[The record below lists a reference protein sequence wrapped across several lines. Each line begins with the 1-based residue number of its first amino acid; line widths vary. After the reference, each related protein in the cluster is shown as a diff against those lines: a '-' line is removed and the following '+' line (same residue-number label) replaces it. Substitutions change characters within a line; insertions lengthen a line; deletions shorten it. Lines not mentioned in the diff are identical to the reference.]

1 MSKDTSGPA
10 FPVLRDVRY
19 HPEFDHEPEPG
30 MTLRQYIAIKAMEGV
45 LANSDAP
52 SWITAN
58 DIKRIKEVAFL
69 MADAMLGE
77 GGES

>member
-1 MSKDTSGPA
+1 MRDKLG
-10 FPVLRDVRY
+10 PVL
-19 HPEFDHEPEPG
+19 PTFDKFDIVNDAKG

-58 DIKRIKEVAFL
+58 DIKRIKEIAYA
-69 MADAMLGE
+69 MADAMLKE
-77 GGES
+77 DES

>member
-1 MSKDTSGPA
+1 MRDKLG
-10 FPVLRDVRY
+10 PVL
-19 HPEFDHEPEPG
+19 PTFDKFDIVNDAKG
-30 MTLRQYIAIKAMEGV
+30 MSLRQYIAISAMQGV

-52 SWITAN
+52 SWSTAK
-58 DIKRIKEVAFL
+58 DIKRIKEVAYA

>member
-1 MSKDTSGPA
+1 MRDKLG
-10 FPVLRDVRY
+10 PVL
-19 HPEFDHEPEPG
+19 PTFDKFDIVNDAKG

-58 DIKRIKEVAFL
+58 DIKRIKEVAYA
-69 MADAMLGE
+69 MADAMLKE
-77 GGES
+77 DES

>member
-1 MSKDTSGPA
+1 MSKDTSGTT

-19 HPEFDHEPEPG
+19 RPEFDHEPG

-52 SWITAN
+52 SWITAK

-69 MADAMLGE
+69 MADEMLAG

>member
-1 MSKDTSGPA
+1 MRDKLG
-10 FPVLRDVRY
+10 PVL
-19 HPEFDHEPEPG
+19 PTFDKFDIVNDAKG

-58 DIKRIKEVAFL
+58 DIKRIKEVAYA